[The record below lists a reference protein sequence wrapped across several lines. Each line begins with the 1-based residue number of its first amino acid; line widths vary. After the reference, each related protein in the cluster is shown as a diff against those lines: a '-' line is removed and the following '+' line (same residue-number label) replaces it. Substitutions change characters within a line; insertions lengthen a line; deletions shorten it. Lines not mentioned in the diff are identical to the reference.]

1 MKNKFSIVTPSY
13 NRKDFIE
20 QTIVSVL
27 EQSYS
32 YLEFTVVDGA
42 STDDTLVILEKYK
55 EDTRF
60 SYISEKDHGMYD
72 AINKGFRRATGD
84 ILAYIN
90 TDDRYFPWT
99 LEVVDRFFRENE
111 EVDFVYGDTLVQ
123 CIPENLYKL
132 HLFVPVPVDWL
143 RSCLLI
149 AQPTV
154 FFRRR
159 CFEEVGPFGKD
170 VQLLGD
176 CEYWLRLLEKG
187 FKARKIHEVLAIEIN
202 HESTLRSL
210 YRSKIEEEKSIL
222 FNTYSRG
229 IYRNNSIRSLVRFT
243 EALGR
248 FVLYSAL
255 IAKSRGLLDFVPSW
269 SNFLKAYTVEKSWS
283 SYVRNK
289 LKRGPV
295 YWTINKSPDQTDS
308 SALPGIS

>member
-1 MKNKFSIVTPSY
+1 MNNKFSIVTPSY
-13 NRKDFIE
+13 NRKNFIE

-27 EQSYS
+27 EQSYQN
-32 YLEFTVVDGA
+32 LEFTVVDGA
-42 STDDTLVILEKYK
+42 STDETLFILEKYT

-60 SYISEKDHGMYD
+60 SYISEKDDGMYD
-72 AINKGFRRATGD
+72 AINKGFCRATGD

-99 LEVVDRFFRENE
+99 LEVVDRFFSEND

-132 HLFVPVPVDWL
+132 HLFVSVPVDWL

-159 CFEEVGPFGKD
+159 CFEEVGLFRKD

-187 FKARKIHEVLAIEIN
+187 FKARKIHEVLAIEMN
-202 HESTLRSL
+202 HDSTLRSL
-210 YRSKIEEEKSIL
+210 YKSKIEEEKRFL

-229 IYRNNSIRSLVRFT
+229 IYRKNSIRRLVRFT

-248 FVLYSAL
+248 FALYSAF
-255 IAKSRGLLDFVPSW
+255 IAKSSGLLDFVPSW

-295 YWTINKSPDQTDS
+295 YWTINKHLIRRTHQRI
-308 SALPGIS
+308 PG